1 MDLRTHSRIMP
12 AHRTI
17 CRLLL
22 CLASL
27 HPPAQAQSG
36 PMSAD
41 STRPAPASITPFPLR
56 RGTNEFG
63 VWTGYSPFS
72 FVLKGTSKDRQLFLL
87 NLQYARTL
95 LAGRSVTLKYTAEI
109 VPVTFEIQ
117 PTQKFIVDGKLL
129 INRGGAIYGVG
140 ATPIGVHA
148 GFGPKRIQPF
158 VNGGLGFLHFN
169 QPVPILQSSQFNY
182 TISIGFGAQL
192 FLRPGC
198 SLTFGWKYHHLSN
211 DYQAHLNPG
220 IDSGV
225 FYAGFSIFRV
235 KHK

>member
-1 MDLRTHSRIMP
+1 MKLP
-12 AHRTI
+12 AHSGVLPARGTI

-22 CLASL
+22 CLGAL
-27 HPPAQAQSG
+27 LAPALAQSG
-36 PMSAD
+36 PFSVD
-41 STRPAPASITPFPLR
+41 STQPAPASTATPLLR

-63 VWTGYSPFS
+63 LWSGYSPFS

-109 VPVTFEIQ
+109 VPVALEIQ

-129 INRGGAIYGVG
+129 INPGGTIYGVG
-140 ATPIGVHA
+140 ASPIGVQA
-148 GFGPKRIQPF
+148 NFGPERIQPF
-158 VNGGLGFLHFN
+158 VNGSLGFLHFN
-169 QPVPILQSSQFNY
+169 QQVPILESAQFNY
-182 TISIGFGAQL
+182 TIGIGFGAQV
-192 FLRPGC
+192 FLRPGR

-225 FYAGFSIFRV
+225 FFVGFSVFKV
-235 KHK
+235 KHE

>member
-1 MDLRTHSRIMP
+1 MSLP
-12 AHRTI
+12 AHTSTSPACHTI

-22 CLASL
+22 CLAAML
-27 HPPAQAQSG
+27 TPALAQSG
-36 PMSAD
+36 PLPAD
-41 STRPAPASITPFPLR
+41 STQPAPASTATPLLR

-63 VWTGYSPFS
+63 LWSGYSPFS

-109 VPVTFEIQ
+109 VPVAFEIQ

-129 INRGGAIYGVG
+129 INPGGTIYGVG
-140 ATPIGVHA
+140 ATPIGVQA
-148 GFGPKRIQPF
+148 NFGPKRIQPF
-158 VNGGLGFLHFN
+158 VNGSLGFLHFN
-169 QPVPILQSSQFNY
+169 QQVPILESAQFNY
-182 TISIGFGAQL
+182 TISIGFGAQV
-192 FLRPGC
+192 FLRPGR

-225 FYAGFSIFRV
+225 FFVGFSVFKA
-235 KHK
+235 KHE